1 MSILENLNE
10 QQIAAVKQVEGPV
23 IVFAGAGT
31 GKTKTL
37 TSRIA
42 YMISEKNINPK
53 NILAITF
60 TKKATNEMRE
70 RISNLCGDETKY
82 VTISTI
88 HSFCARILRQTITK
102 LGYEKN
108 FEIIDDD
115 DANKLINELYKELD
129 LSRKYFSPKAAYN
142 IISAYKNGIGE
153 LNGVPKQIY
162 DHYQKSLKENNQVDF
177 DDLLVLTEEIFTNFP
192 DVLEHFQN
200 KYQYILVDE
209 FQDTNIIQYSI
220 IKLLALKHQNIF
232 VVGDDDQSIYSFR
245 GANVGNMYQ
254 FSKDFDAKLFKLTQN
269 YRSTNTI
276 LKGSNNLISHNLKR
290 EKKELYSENPGSLQD
305 IVIHDAYYYEDE
317 PRFIVDEIKKL
328 VRNGY
333 DYQDIAILYRTNV
346 ISRNIEL
353 SLIENGIP
361 YVIYGGFAFLKRK
374 EIKDVISYLKFIM
387 NSENIFHFKRIINLP
402 ARGIGDKTIEKLLE
416 GKEAKGLTLFEAI
429 DELHSS
435 SASSK
440 TEALVNFK
448 NLIISLKEDF
458 DTMQLPDFYEHMLNV
473 TGYLD
478 YIKEQALEDEETH
491 RIDNIKEFKSIL
503 VQLETRPD
511 LQDLTSKEKLLV
523 GFDDVILDETLGTK
537 QDVNGV
543 VLSTV
548 HSVKGLE
555 FKVVFVTALEEGIF
569 PSLKNDSEIEE
580 ERRIAYV
587 AFTRAKEKVYM
598 TCVSRRLIYG
608 RVVLNQKS
616 RFITE
621 YIASQDW
628 KEHLEEEKEAADNTP
643 IKTGDKVVH
652 FNFGEGIVVSE
663 NNAIIQV
670 LFDKDHSLRKIL
682 RNHPSLRKK

>member
-1 MSILENLNE
+1 MLSTLNE
-10 QQIAAVKQVEGPV
+10 QQLQAVQAVEGPV

-37 TSRIA
+37 TTRIA
-42 YMISEKNINPK
+42 YMISEKNINPR

-70 RISNLCGDETKY
+70 RISKMCGSDSKY

-88 HSFCARILRQTITK
+88 HSLCARILRQTITK
-102 LGYEKN
+102 LGYSQN

-115 DANKLINELYKELD
+115 DANKLISELYKELD

-162 DHYQKSLKENNQVDF
+162 DHYQKRLKENNQVDF

-209 FQDTNIIQYSI
+209 FQDTNIVQYSI
-220 IKLLALKHQNIF
+220 IKLLSSKYENIF

-254 FSKDFDAKLFKLTQN
+254 FSKDFDAKLFKLVEN
-269 YRSTNTI
+269 YRSTNAI

-290 EKKELYSENPGSLQD
+290 EKKELFSKNEGSLQD

-328 VRNGY
+328 TKNGY
-333 DYQDIAILYRTNV
+333 DYNDIAILYRTNV

-353 SLIENGIP
+353 ALIENRIP

-374 EIKDVISYLKFIM
+374 EIKDVISYLKFIID
-387 NSENIFHFKRIINLP
+387 SENIFHFKRIINLP
-402 ARGIGDKTIEKLLE
+402 SRGIGDKTIEKVLE
-416 GKEAKGLTLFEAI
+416 IKDSKNLSLFDAI
-429 DELHSS
+429 EELHLLTP
-435 SASSK
+435 SSK
-440 TEALVNFK
+440 TEALINFK
-448 NLIISLKEDF
+448 NLICSLQDQF
-458 DTMQLPDFYEHMLNV
+458 DNLSLPDFYELMLNQ
-473 TGYLD
+473 TGYMNYLN
-478 YIKEQALEDEETH
+478 ELSNEEDETH
-491 RIDNIKEFKSIL
+491 RIENVKEFKSIL
-503 VQLETRPD
+503 VQLETRTD
-511 LQDLTSKEKLLV
+511 LQELTTKEKLQV
-523 GFDDVILDETLGTK
+523 GFDDVVLDETLGTK
-537 QDVNGV
+537 QDTNGV
-543 VLSTV
+543 ILSTV
-548 HSVKGLE
+548 HSIKGLE
-555 FKVVFVTALEEGIF
+555 FKVVFVTALEEGLF
-569 PSLKNDSEIEE
+569 PSLKEDSDIEE

-628 KEHLEEEKEAADNTP
+628 KDHLEEEKETVDDTP
-643 IKTGDKVVH
+643 IKTGDRVVH
-652 FNFGEGIVVSE
+652 FNFGEGLVVSE

-670 LFDKDHSLRKIL
+670 LFEKDHSVRKIL